1 MKYAWIE
8 NEVIRDIC
16 PVEDPYSCYTPEIA
30 SNYTTPV
37 PDTATNG
44 DGWVNGQVVPKPIP
58 APAPAPLPA
67 PRTWSIGSVRSGL
80 TLGDKT
86 KWDSDATP
94 EIVTAK
100 AEFQTPQE
108 LAYTTE
114 LLDYLVASQSITVA
128 SKDKV
133 LA

>member
-8 NEVIRDIC
+8 NNQIKDIC
-16 PVEDPYSCYTPEIA
+16 QNGSPEKYYTPNIA
-30 SNYTTPV
+30 ALYNTQVPDEANNGDTYINGQWSPAPV
-37 PDTATNG
+37 P
-44 DGWVNGQVVPKPIP
+44 PE
-58 APAPAPLPA
+58 PLPA
-67 PRTWSIGSVRSGL
+67 PRKWSTLDVRSGL

-100 AEFQTPQE
+100 VEFQTPQE

>member
-8 NEVIRDIC
+8 NNQIKDIC
-16 PVEDPYSCYTPEIA
+16 QNDSPEKCYTSNIA
-30 SNYTTPV
+30 ANYNTQVPDEANNGDDYINGQWSPAPV
-37 PDTATNG
+37 P
-44 DGWVNGQVVPKPIP
+44 PE
-58 APAPAPLPA
+58 PLPA
-67 PRTWSIGSVRSGL
+67 PRKWNTADVRSGL
-80 TLGDKT
+80 TLSDKT

-114 LLDYLVASQSITVA
+114 LLDYLVASQSITEA
-128 SKDKV
+128 SKTKI